1 MYNLG
6 YTDDFKNNRKEE
18 IMMNKPG
25 YLRLLESGELQR
37 RVELLKSMLE
47 DCVLCPH
54 QCKVNRMKGEKGY
67 CKTLYN
73 VVVSGAGPH
82 SGEEDELVGLNGS
95 GTIFFS
101 HCNLRCAFCQN
112 YEISYCGEG
121 NEVTVQELAEMMLS
135 LQQKGCHNINF
146 VSPSHIVAQ
155 IVEAIYIASHAGLRI
170 PIVYN
175 SGGYDL
181 TDTLK
186 LLEEVVDIYM
196 PDIKFS
202 SDELAWRY
210 IGVKDYSK
218 IAKAAVK
225 EMYRQVGNLKV
236 DAENIAYKGLLIR
249 HLVLPQNL
257 AGTEEIMEFI
267 AKELSKDVYV
277 NIMAQYYPEHKAYGI
292 PEFSR
297 RITGEEYRN
306 AVEAAKK
313 AGLARYK
320 SYDTQ

>member
-1 MYNLG
+1 
-6 YTDDFKNNRKEE
+6 
-18 IMMNKPG
+18 MNEAG
-25 YLRLLESGELQR
+25 YLALLESGELLQ
-37 RVELLKSMLE
+37 RVEVLNKMLE

-54 QCKVNRMKGEKGY
+54 QCKVNRIKGEIGY
-67 CKTLYN
+67 CKTLRN
-73 VVVSGAGPH
+73 VVISAAEPH
-82 SGEEDELVGLNGS
+82 FGEEEELVGHNGS

-121 NEVTVQELAEMMLS
+121 KEVTVQKLSELMLS
-135 LQQKGCHNINF
+135 LQKRGCHNINL
-146 VSPSHIVAQ
+146 VSPSHIVPQ
-155 IVEAIYIASHAGLRI
+155 VIEAIYMAARNGLVI

-186 LLEEVVDIYM
+186 LMEGIIDIYM

-202 SDELAWRY
+202 SDELARRY
-210 IGVKDYSK
+210 IGVKEYSK
-218 IAKAAVK
+218 IARAAVK

-236 DAENIAYKGLLIR
+236 DKQNIAYKGLIIR

-257 AGTEEIMEFI
+257 AGTDEIMGFI
-267 AKELSKDVYV
+267 ATELSKDVYV

-292 PEFSR
+292 LELSR
-297 RITGEEYRN
+297 RITREEYRE
-306 AVEAAKK
+306 AVESAKQ
-313 AGLARYK
+313 AGL
-320 SYDTQ
+320 TQYTANNAL

>member
-1 MYNLG
+1 MV
-6 YTDDFKNNRKEE
+6 RKHREGE
-18 IMMNKPG
+18 SVMHKAC
-25 YLRLLESGELQR
+25 YLTLLESGELLR
-37 RVELLKSMLE
+37 RVEVLKEMLE

-54 QCKVNRMKGEKGY
+54 QCKVNRIKGERGY

-73 VVVSGAGPH
+73 VVVSGAQPH
-82 SGEEDELVGLNGS
+82 FGEEEELVGYNGS

-121 NEVTVQELAEMMLS
+121 KEVAVQDLAEIMLS
-135 LQQKGCHNINF
+135 LQQRGCHNINL
-146 VSPSHIVAQ
+146 VSPSHIVPQ
-155 IVEAIYIASHAGLRI
+155 VVEAIYIASRLGLEI

-186 LLEEVVDIYM
+186 LLEGIVDIYM

-202 SDELAWRY
+202 SDELASKY
-210 IGVKDYSK
+210 IGVKEYSK
-218 IAKAAVK
+218 IARAAAK

-236 DAENIAYKGLLIR
+236 DKENIAYKGLIIR

-257 AGTEEIMEFI
+257 ASTEDIMEFI

-292 PEFSR
+292 PELSR
-297 RITGEEYRN
+297 RISREEYRT
-306 AVEAAKK
+306 AVEAAKN
-313 AGLARYK
+313 AGLTRY
-320 SYDTQ
+320 TALGI

>member
-1 MYNLG
+1 MH
-6 YTDDFKNNRKEE
+6 KA
-18 IMMNKPG
+18 G
-25 YLRLLESGELQR
+25 YLALLESGELLR
-37 RVELLKSMLE
+37 RVEVLKKMLE
-47 DCVLCPH
+47 ECVLCPH
-54 QCKVNRMKGEKGY
+54 QCKVNRMKGERGY

-73 VVVSGAGPH
+73 VVMSGAEPH
-82 SGEEDELVGLNGS
+82 FGEEDELVGYNGS

-121 NEVTVQELAEMMLS
+121 KEVTVQDLAEIMLH
-135 LQQKGCHNINF
+135 LQQRGCHNINL
-146 VSPSHIVAQ
+146 VSPSHIVPQ
-155 IVEAIYIASHAGLRI
+155 VIEAIYIASQAGLSI

-186 LLEEVVDIYM
+186 LMEGIVDIYM

-202 SDELAWRY
+202 SDELASRY
-210 IGVKDYSK
+210 IGVKEYYK
-218 IAKAAVK
+218 IARAAAK

-236 DAENIAYKGLLIR
+236 DKENIAYKGLIIR

-257 AGTEEIMEFI
+257 AGTEEIMRFI

-292 PEFSR
+292 PELSR
-297 RITGEEYRN
+297 RITGEEYGM

-313 AGLARYK
+313 AGLTRYTA
-320 SYDTQ
+320 YDAQ